1 MTKLLNRAC
10 EQLKLSR
17 RRTVPYSSL
26 GRNMTVMS
34 TRLPRVIHNL
44 GAWLGGVTRL
54 RLAAGPRPGAPPE
67 LSRRGWAQH
76 LACGSTKTNDDE
88 EAQ

>member
-1 MTKLLNRAC
+1 MSLLGLSTMTKLLNRAC

-26 GRNMTVMS
+26 GRNMAVMS
-34 TRLPRVIHNL
+34 TRL
-44 GAWLGGVTRL
+44 LGGVTRL